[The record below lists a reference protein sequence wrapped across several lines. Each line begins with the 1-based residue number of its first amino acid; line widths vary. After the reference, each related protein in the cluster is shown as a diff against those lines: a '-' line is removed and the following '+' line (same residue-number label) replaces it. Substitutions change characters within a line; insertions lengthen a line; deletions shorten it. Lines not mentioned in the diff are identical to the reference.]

1 MLQNTLKISEEQAGM
16 IFFVFPLGAA
26 AITPFLGNYL
36 DRHGK
41 GASMLIFGAILMIAC
56 HCTFAYVLP
65 SFPSIILAYVAIILL
80 GISFSLVPASLWPS
94 VPKLIQP
101 KLLGSAY
108 AVIFWIQNIG
118 LYGFRKGI
126 GSVLQASN
134 PGVTDPLEYN
144 YTVTMTVFA
153 SLGVLALIFGLWL
166 KALDKKK
173 GYGLELPNIQQEE
186 EAEEAEVATAEG

>member
-1 MLQNTLKISEEQAGM
+1 M
-16 IFFVFPLGAA
+16 
-26 AITPFLGNYL
+26 
-36 DRHGK
+36 
-41 GASMLIFGAILMIAC
+41 
-56 HCTFAYVLP
+56 
-65 SFPSIILAYVAIILL
+65 
-80 GISFSLVPASLWPS
+80 
-94 VPKLIQP
+94 
-101 KLLGSAY
+101 
-108 AVIFWIQNIG
+108 
-118 LYGFRKGI
+118 
-126 GSVLQASN
+126 LQASN